1 MSSLVLCVC
10 ALDQSIQASSGVP
23 LRACVCVGGGGRW
36 LVSSTAQRI
45 TCCACSRVASGG
57 LHSGLQLVAPIARP

>member
-23 LRACVCVGGGGRW
+23 LRACVCVGGGA
-36 LVSSTAQRI
+36 LVGVQHSTAHYMLRLQSCGIRG
-45 TCCACSRVASGG
+45 VAQWSATGG
-57 LHSGLQLVAPIARP
+57 THC